1 MTRPAKE
8 SQVPKTTVLFVC
20 PDNSL
25 LSPLAEAYLNFR
37 AGGLMRAF
45 SAGVAPS
52 QSLSRHVRRLLSARG
67 IDADGLAPKP
77 VGVFLMP
84 HAEIPDRVVYLADQE
99 PVVLPPQWKTTTSSH
114 WWHIAAKPPFPE
126 GFAACAAYFERIAG
140 AIDRLVEPPKSAGA
154 DVSNR
159 VA

>member
-1 MTRPAKE
+1 M
-8 SQVPKTTVLFVC
+8 SKTTVLFVC

-52 QSLSRHVRRLLSARG
+52 QELSRHVRRILSARG
-67 IDADGLAPKP
+67 IDAKGLAPKP
-77 VGVFLMP
+77 IDIFLMP
-84 HAEIPDRVVYLADQE
+84 HAEIPDRVVYLADQA
-99 PVVLPPQWKTTTSSH
+99 PVALPPQWKTTTSSH
-114 WWHIAAKPPFPE
+114 WWNIAAKPPFPD
-126 GFAACAAYFERIAG
+126 GFGACVTYFEKIAE
-140 AIDRLVEPPKSAGA
+140 AIDRLVEPPKTAGKA
-154 DVSNR
+154 VPNR